1 MPSFNDDLIEA
12 LPHMRAFAHSLTND
26 RALAD
31 DLAQEAATRALANRD
46 SYQPGTNFRGW
57 VFTILRNAFYSEH
70 RRKWRKSED
79 GDEDA
84 MLAHGEPSGQ
94 QARLEL
100 DDFRRAF
107 AHLPEDQREAM
118 VLVGGCGFEYE
129 QAAEV
134 MDCAPGTVKSRV
146 SRGRRDLKAI
156 LERDQLDQPR
166 RPTDAPAPDDS
177 LTGEID
183 RQLAMTA
190 DEAVS
195 PVHAVGNQ

>member
-31 DLAQEAATRALANRD
+31 DLAQEAATRALAKRD

-70 RRKWRKSED
+70 RRKWRKSEE

-84 MLAHGEPSGQ
+84 MIAHGEPSGQ
-94 QARLEL
+94 HARLEL

-107 AHLPEDQREAM
+107 AHLPADQREAM
-118 VLVGGCGFEYE
+118 ILVGGCGFEYE

-134 MDCAPGTVKSRV
+134 MGCAAGTVKSRV

-156 LERDQLDQPR
+156 LERDALDQPR
-166 RPTDAPAPDDS
+166 QPTDAPAPDDS
-177 LTGEID
+177 MMADID
-183 RQLAMTA
+183 RQIAMTA
-190 DEAVS
+190 KEAA
-195 PVHAVGNQ
+195 PALHAAGNR

>member
-46 SYQPGTNFRGW
+46 SYQPGTNLRGW

-70 RRKWRKSED
+70 RRKWRKSEEAN
-79 GDEDA
+79 EDA
-84 MLAHGEPSGQ
+84 MIAHGEPSGQ

-118 VLVGGCGFEYE
+118 VLVGACGFEYE

-146 SRGRRDLKAI
+146 SRGRRDLKDM
-156 LERDQLDQPR
+156 LERDDLDLPR
-166 RPTDAPAPDDS
+166 QPTDGPMPDDS
-177 LTGEID
+177 LMGEINQ
-183 RQLAMTA
+183 QLGLAA
-190 DEAVS
+190 
-195 PVHAVGNQ
+195 Q

>member
-1 MPSFNDDLIEA
+1 MPSFNDDLIDA
-12 LPHMRAFAHSLTND
+12 LPHLRAFAHSLTND

-94 QARLEL
+94 HARLEL

-166 RPTDAPAPDDS
+166 EPTDAPAPDDS
-177 LTGEID
+177 LMGEID

-190 DEAVS
+190 EEATATL
-195 PVHAVGNQ
+195 PTTGNR